1 VCLQY
6 SFYSLLKS
14 SPSVIYHTH
23 THTHTHSLT
32 LQDPELLEVF
42 NIRLVNASGGG
53 VLSTTGNTVSTV
65 TVRAN
70 DHPYGR
76 FVFSQAFRPLEVGEG
91 VGNVEVTVTR
101 EFGTVGMVRVEFA
114 TIASDNLLASPA
126 LVGIIDV
133 AQLVRNR

>member
-1 VCLQY
+1 MVL
-6 SFYSLLKS
+6 SPIPSL
-14 SPSVIYHTH
+14 
-23 THTHTHSLT
+23 

-42 NIRLVNASGGG
+42 NVRLLNVSGGG

-91 VGNVEVTVTR
+91 VGDVEVTVTR
-101 EFGTVGMVRVEFA
+101 EFGTVGRVKVEFA
-114 TIASDNLLASPA
+114 TIASNNLMTSAE
-126 LVGIIDV
+126 LVGIDI
-133 AQLVRNR
+133 AQLMQDRLVP